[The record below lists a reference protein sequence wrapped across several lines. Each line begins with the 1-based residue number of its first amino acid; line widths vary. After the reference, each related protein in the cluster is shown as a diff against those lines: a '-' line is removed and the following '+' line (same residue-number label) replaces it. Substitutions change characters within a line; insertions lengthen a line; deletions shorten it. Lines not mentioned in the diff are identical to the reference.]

1 MIAVERHNK
10 YIIIDLLI
18 LMESRTN
25 IFLNIKLLKVNKI
38 LTPAKGII
46 IIIVFSC

>member
-18 LMESRTN
+18 LMESGTN
-25 IFLNIKLLKVNKI
+25 IFLNIKLLKIERI
-38 LTPAKGII
+38 LAPAKGII
-46 IIIVFSC
+46 ITIVFSC

>member
-18 LMESRTN
+18 LTESRTN
-25 IFLNIKLLKVNKI
+25 IFLNVKLLKIKRI
-38 LTPAKGII
+38 LAPAKGII
-46 IIIVFSC
+46 ITIVFSC